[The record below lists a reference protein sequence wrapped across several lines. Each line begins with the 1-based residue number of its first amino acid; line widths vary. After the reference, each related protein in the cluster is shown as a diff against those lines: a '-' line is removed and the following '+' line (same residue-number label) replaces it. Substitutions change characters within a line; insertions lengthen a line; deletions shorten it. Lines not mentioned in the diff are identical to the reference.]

1 MSTELEKIIEK
12 YISMTQRYYNNYLAH
27 RDEKEFDKASED
39 LWGAINAAA
48 SALSILLSGKP
59 IKDHSNLR
67 ELMNDIAKEKP
78 EIIELYKEAEKLHAN
93 FYHNFLTPEN
103 FKDTE
108 AKIEKLIIILSEL
121 IIRTLNQKKTREK

>member
-1 MSTELEKIIEK
+1 V
-12 YISMTQRYYNNYLAH
+12 
-27 RDEKEFDKASED
+27 
-39 LWGAINAAA
+39 
-48 SALSILLSGKP
+48 LSILLSGKP

-78 EIIELYKEAEKLHAN
+78 EIIELYKETEKLHAN

-121 IIRTLNQKKTREK
+121 IIRTLDQKKTREK